1 MSWTLLCSGR
11 LECSATGNPPL
22 VAGLL
27 FETLHWTQVFTETT
41 RKPSISFAI
50 VQLVTALAAWQHRLH
65 KPQCSW
71 TIPLAERLR
80 WRLWSLSSFP
90 WSHMCGTGVYR
101 KKNVPAGE
109 ASEYVHARPQCAMNQ
124 DVSEICIRPINTQ
137 RLGVEKFL
145 CSWVNGQ
152 KTEVLAR
159 IFLNYWF
166 FGKYL
171 LSNSKERALGWEQVQ
186 PVERACLVV
195 AVTDVDWSGT

>member
-1 MSWTLLCSGR
+1 
-11 LECSATGNPPL
+11 
-22 VAGLL
+22 
-27 FETLHWTQVFTETT
+27 
-41 RKPSISFAI
+41 
-50 VQLVTALAAWQHRLH
+50 
-65 KPQCSW
+65 
-71 TIPLAERLR
+71 
-80 WRLWSLSSFP
+80 
-90 WSHMCGTGVYR
+90 MCGTGVYR

-171 LSNSKERALGWEQVQ
+171 LSNSKERALG
-186 PVERACLVV
+186 
-195 AVTDVDWSGT
+195 